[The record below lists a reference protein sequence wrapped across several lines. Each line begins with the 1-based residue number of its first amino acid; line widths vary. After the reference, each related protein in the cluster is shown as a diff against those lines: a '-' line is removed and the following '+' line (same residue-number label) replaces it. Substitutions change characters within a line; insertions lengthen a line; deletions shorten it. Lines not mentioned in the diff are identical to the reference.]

1 MGSSRWIR
9 ILVVED
15 EGITAKALEEFL
27 KDSGYEVVG
36 IVSSGWEAVEQTAAL
51 QPDLVLMDIKLMG
64 PMDGVSATQRI
75 QSQLDVPVVYL
86 TSYSDDETLKR
97 VLHSQPYGYL
107 IKPFDDQE
115 LRNAINK
122 ALYQHRLGQQ
132 DMKGTP
138 I

>member
-1 MGSSRWIR
+1 
-9 ILVVED
+9 
-15 EGITAKALEEFL
+15 
-27 KDSGYEVVG
+27 VVG
-36 IVSSGWEAVEQTAAL
+36 IVSSGWEAVEQAAAL

-75 QSQLDVPVVYL
+75 QTQSDVPVVYL

-107 IKPFDDQE
+107 IKPFGDQE

-122 ALYQHRLGQQ
+122 ALYQHRLGRQ
-132 DMKGTP
+132 DIKGRP
-138 I
+138 V